1 MSVNESEM
9 ETRIIMRRDSW
20 YVRLGVLSVAG
31 LLAFGP
37 SDNIAGAVTANIA
50 ISQKNVI
57 DHNVVY
63 YSTKTTDEEDMDIQS
78 AITPSIAA
86 ISADTTTG
94 SALTAT
100 PSLTADNTQAST
112 APADGT
118 QQNVQASAVPADGTQ
133 QNVQASAAPADGTQ
147 QGVQASVAPA
157 DGTQQ
162 NVQASAAPDQE
173 PQKVSKQFQK
183 LAISIAKD
191 FVYVRKSAST
201 GCKAIGKLHRGSA
214 GTILGKKGAWVKIS
228 SGSLKGYVKKEYLA
242 TGADAEKLAEK
253 YGTKYAV
260 LKKGT
265 SVLNVREEKNTSS
278 DIVTQLPEGK
288 RYTVKSENA
297 DWCKVKVKGK
307 SGYVAKEYV
316 HTKYSFKEAK
326 SLKKKTKETVR
337 SYASENKAESLISY
351 AKQFIGNKYVWGGTS
366 LTNGTDCS
374 GFTLRVFQKFGYSL
388 PRTSA
393 EQAGCGSSVKLSELK
408 PGDLVFYK
416 RGGRVHHVAI
426 YIGGGQIVHAAG
438 AKWGIITSN
447 MNYSRVSHARRI
459 LK

>member
-20 YVRLGVLSVAG
+20 YVRLGVLSAAG

-57 DHNVVY
+57 DQNVFY
-63 YSTKTTDEEDMDIQS
+63 DSTKTTDEEDMDIQS
-78 AITPSIAA
+78 AITASIAA
-86 ISADTTTG
+86 ISVDTTTG

-100 PSLTADNTQAST
+100 PSPTADNT
-112 APADGT
+112 
-118 QQNVQASAVPADGTQ
+118 QASAVPADGTQ
-133 QNVQASAAPADGTQ
+133 QNVQAST
-147 QGVQASVAPA
+147 APA

-162 NVQASAAPDQE
+162 NVQTSAAPTDGTQQNVQTSTAPADGIQQNVQASAASDQK

-228 SGSLKGYVKKEYLA
+228 SGSLKGYVKKEYIA

-297 DWCKVKVKGK
+297 DWCRVKVKGK
-307 SGYVAKEYV
+307 SGYIAKEYV

>member
-20 YVRLGVLSVAG
+20 YVRLGVLSAAG

-57 DHNVVY
+57 DQNVFY
-63 YSTKTTDEEDMDIQS
+63 DSTKTTDEEDMNIQS
-78 AITPSIAA
+78 AITASIAA
-86 ISADTTTG
+86 ISVDTTTG

-133 QNVQASAAPADGTQ
+133 QNVQASTAPADGTQ

-162 NVQASAAPDQE
+162 NVQASAASDQK

-297 DWCKVKVKGK
+297 DWCKVKVQGK

-326 SLKKKTKETVR
+326 SLKKKIKETVR

>member
-1 MSVNESEM
+1 
-9 ETRIIMRRDSW
+9 MRRDSW
-20 YVRLGVLSVAG
+20 YVRLGVLSAAG

-57 DHNVVY
+57 DQNVFY
-63 YSTKTTDEEDMDIQS
+63 DSTKTTDEEDMDIQS
-78 AITPSIAA
+78 AITASIAA
-86 ISADTTTG
+86 ISVDTTTG

-100 PSLTADNTQAST
+100 PSPTADNTQVSA

-118 QQNVQASAVPADGTQ
+118 QQNVQT
-133 QNVQASAAPADGTQ
+133 SAAPADGAQ

-162 NVQASAAPDQE
+162 NVQASAAPDQK

-214 GTILGKKGAWVKIS
+214 GTILGKKGAWVKIF
-228 SGSLKGYVKKEYLA
+228 SGSLKGYVKKEYIA

-307 SGYVAKEYV
+307 SGYIAKEYV

>member
-1 MSVNESEM
+1 
-9 ETRIIMRRDSW
+9 MRRDSW
-20 YVRLGVLSVAG
+20 YVRLGVLSAAG

-37 SDNIAGAVTANIA
+37 SDNIAGAVTANTA

-57 DHNVVY
+57 DQNVFY
-63 YSTKTTDEEDMDIQS
+63 DSTKTTDEEDMDIQS
-78 AITPSIAA
+78 AITASIAA
-86 ISADTTTG
+86 ISVDTTTG

-100 PSLTADNTQAST
+100 PSLKADNTQASA

-118 QQNVQASAVPADGTQ
+118 QQNVQASTAPAEGTQQNVQASTAPADGTQ

-147 QGVQASVAPA
+147 Q
-157 DGTQQ
+157 
-162 NVQASAAPDQE
+162 NVQVSAAPDQK

-228 SGSLKGYVKKEYLA
+228 SGSLKGYVKKEYIA

-307 SGYVAKEYV
+307 SGYIAKEYV

>member
-20 YVRLGVLSVAG
+20 YVRLGVLSAAG

-57 DHNVVY
+57 GQNVFY
-63 YSTKTTDEEDMDIQS
+63 DSTKTTDEEDMDIQS
-78 AITPSIAA
+78 AITASIAA
-86 ISADTTTG
+86 ISVDTTTG

-100 PSLTADNTQAST
+100 PSLKADNTQAST

-118 QQNVQASAVPADGTQ
+118 QQNVQASAVTADGTQ
-133 QNVQASAAPADGTQ
+133 QNVQTSAAPADGTQ
-147 QGVQASVAPA
+147 QGVQASTAPA

-162 NVQASAAPDQE
+162 NVQASAAPDQKL
-173 PQKVSKQFQK
+173 QKVSKQFQK

>member
-1 MSVNESEM
+1 
-9 ETRIIMRRDSW
+9 MRRDSW
-20 YVRLGVLSVAG
+20 YVRLGVLSAAG

-57 DHNVVY
+57 DQNVFY
-63 YSTKTTDEEDMDIQS
+63 DSTKTTDEEDMNIQS
-78 AITPSIAA
+78 AITASIAA
-86 ISADTTTG
+86 ISVDTTTG

-100 PSLTADNTQAST
+100 PSLKADNTQAST
-112 APADGT
+112 ALTDGTQQNVQASAAPADGT

-133 QNVQASAAPADGTQ
+133 QDVQASI
-147 QGVQASVAPA
+147 APA

-162 NVQASAAPDQE
+162 NVQASAAPDQK

-316 HTKYSFKEAK
+316 HTKYGFKEAK

>member
-1 MSVNESEM
+1 
-9 ETRIIMRRDSW
+9 MRRDSW
-20 YVRLGVLSVAG
+20 YVRLGVLSAAG

-57 DHNVVY
+57 DQNVFY
-63 YSTKTTDEEDMDIQS
+63 DSTKTTDEEDMNIQS
-78 AITPSIAA
+78 AITASIAA
-86 ISADTTTG
+86 ISVDTTTG

-100 PSLTADNTQAST
+100 PSLKADNTQAST
-112 APADGT
+112 ALTDGTQQNVQASAAPADGT

-133 QNVQASAAPADGTQ
+133 QDVQASI
-147 QGVQASVAPA
+147 APA

-162 NVQASAAPDQE
+162 NVQASAASDQK

-228 SGSLKGYVKKEYLA
+228 SGSLKGYVKKEYIA

-316 HTKYSFKEAK
+316 HTKYGFKEAK

>member
-1 MSVNESEM
+1 
-9 ETRIIMRRDSW
+9 MRRDSW
-20 YVRLGVLSVAG
+20 YVRLGVLSAAG

-57 DHNVVY
+57 DQNVFY
-63 YSTKTTDEEDMDIQS
+63 DSTKTTDEEDMDIQS
-78 AITPSIAA
+78 AITASIAA
-86 ISADTTTG
+86 ISVDTTTG

-100 PSLTADNTQAST
+100 PSPTADNTQAST

-118 QQNVQASAVPADGTQ
+118 QQNVQASA
-133 QNVQASAAPADGTQ
+133 
-147 QGVQASVAPA
+147 APA

-162 NVQASAAPDQE
+162 NVQVSAAPADSTQQNVQVSAAPDQK

-228 SGSLKGYVKKEYLA
+228 SGSLKGYVKKEYIA

>member
-20 YVRLGVLSVAG
+20 YVRLGVLSAAG

-57 DHNVVY
+57 DQNVFY
-63 YSTKTTDEEDMDIQS
+63 DSTKTTDEEDMNIQS
-78 AITPSIAA
+78 AITASIAA
-86 ISADTTTG
+86 ISVDTTTG

-100 PSLTADNTQAST
+100 PSLKADNTQAST
-112 APADGT
+112 ALTDGTQQNVQASAAPADGT

-133 QNVQASAAPADGTQ
+133 QDVQASI
-147 QGVQASVAPA
+147 APA

-162 NVQASAAPDQE
+162 NVQASAASDQK

-228 SGSLKGYVKKEYLA
+228 SGSLKGYVKKEYIA

-297 DWCKVKVKGK
+297 DWCKVKVQGK

>member
-20 YVRLGVLSVAG
+20 YVRLGVLSAAG

-57 DHNVVY
+57 DQNVFY
-63 YSTKTTDEEDMDIQS
+63 DSTKTTDEEDMNIQS
-78 AITPSIAA
+78 AITASIAA
-86 ISADTTTG
+86 ISVDTTTG

-100 PSLTADNTQAST
+100 PSLKADNTQAST
-112 APADGT
+112 ALTDGTQQNVQASAAPADGT
-118 QQNVQASAVPADGTQ
+118 QQNVQT
-133 QNVQASAAPADGTQ
+133 SAAPADGTQ

-162 NVQASAAPDQE
+162 NVQASAAPDQK

-228 SGSLKGYVKKEYLA
+228 SGSLKGYVKKEYIA

-297 DWCKVKVKGK
+297 DWCKVKVQGK

>member
-1 MSVNESEM
+1 
-9 ETRIIMRRDSW
+9 MRRDSW
-20 YVRLGVLSVAG
+20 YVRLGVLSAAG

-57 DHNVVY
+57 DQNVFY
-63 YSTKTTDEEDMDIQS
+63 DSTKTTDEEDMDIQS
-78 AITPSIAA
+78 AITASIAA
-86 ISADTTTG
+86 ISVDTTTG

-100 PSLTADNTQAST
+100 PSLTADNTQAS
-112 APADGT
+112 
-118 QQNVQASAVPADGTQ
+118 AVPADGTQ
-133 QNVQASAAPADGTQ
+133 QNVQASTAPADGTQ
-147 QGVQASVAPA
+147 QGVQASTAPA
-157 DGTQQ
+157 DGIQQ
-162 NVQASAAPDQE
+162 NVQASAAPDQK

-228 SGSLKGYVKKEYLA
+228 SGSLKGYVKKEYIA

-307 SGYVAKEYV
+307 SGYIAKEYV
-316 HTKYSFKEAK
+316 HTK
-326 SLKKKTKETVR
+326 
-337 SYASENKAESLISY
+337 
-351 AKQFIGNKYVWGGTS
+351 
-366 LTNGTDCS
+366 
-374 GFTLRVFQKFGYSL
+374 
-388 PRTSA
+388 
-393 EQAGCGSSVKLSELK
+393 
-408 PGDLVFYK
+408 
-416 RGGRVHHVAI
+416 
-426 YIGGGQIVHAAG
+426 
-438 AKWGIITSN
+438 
-447 MNYSRVSHARRI
+447 
-459 LK
+459 

>member
-1 MSVNESEM
+1 
-9 ETRIIMRRDSW
+9 MRRDSW
-20 YVRLGVLSVAG
+20 YVRLGVLSAAG

-57 DHNVVY
+57 DQNVFY
-63 YSTKTTDEEDMDIQS
+63 DSTKTTDEEDMNIQS
-78 AITPSIAA
+78 AITASIAA
-86 ISADTTTG
+86 ISVDTTTG

-100 PSLTADNTQAST
+100 PSLKADNTQAST
-112 APADGT
+112 ALT
-118 QQNVQASAVPADGTQ
+118 DGTQ

-147 QGVQASVAPA
+147 QNVPASAVPADGTQQDVQASIAPA

-162 NVQASAAPDQE
+162 NVQASAASDQK

-228 SGSLKGYVKKEYLA
+228 SGSLKGYVKKEYIA

-297 DWCKVKVKGK
+297 DWCKVKVQGK

>member
-1 MSVNESEM
+1 
-9 ETRIIMRRDSW
+9 MRRDSW
-20 YVRLGVLSVAG
+20 YVRLGVLSAAG

-57 DHNVVY
+57 DQNVFY
-63 YSTKTTDEEDMDIQS
+63 DSTKTTDEEDMNIQS
-78 AITPSIAA
+78 AITASIAA
-86 ISADTTTG
+86 ISVDTTTG

-100 PSLTADNTQAST
+100 PSLKADNTQAST

-118 QQNVQASAVPADGTQ
+118 QQNVQASAVTADGTQ

-147 QGVQASVAPA
+147 Q
-157 DGTQQ
+157 
-162 NVQASAAPDQE
+162 NVQASAAPDQK

-326 SLKKKTKETVR
+326 SLTKKIKETVR

>member
-20 YVRLGVLSVAG
+20 YVRLGVLSAAG

-57 DHNVVY
+57 DQNVFY
-63 YSTKTTDEEDMDIQS
+63 DSTKTTDEEDMDIQS
-78 AITPSIAA
+78 AITASIAA
-86 ISADTTTG
+86 ISVDTTTG

-100 PSLTADNTQAST
+100 PSPTADNT
-112 APADGT
+112 
-118 QQNVQASAVPADGTQ
+118 QASAVPADGTQ
-133 QNVQASAAPADGTQ
+133 QNVQASTAPADGTQ
-147 QGVQASVAPA
+147 QGVQASTAPA
-157 DGTQQ
+157 DGIQQ
-162 NVQASAAPDQE
+162 NVQASAAPDQK

-228 SGSLKGYVKKEYLA
+228 SGSLKGYVKKEYIA

-297 DWCKVKVKGK
+297 DWCRVKVKGK
-307 SGYVAKEYV
+307 SGYIAKEYV

>member
-20 YVRLGVLSVAG
+20 YVRLGVLSAAG
-31 LLAFGP
+31 LLAFGL
-37 SDNIAGAVTANIA
+37 SDNIAGAVTTNIVM
-50 ISQKNVI
+50 SQKNVI
-57 DHNVVY
+57 DQNVFY
-63 YSTKTTDEEDMDIQS
+63 DSTKTTDEEDMDIQS
-78 AITPSIAA
+78 AITASIAA
-86 ISADTTTG
+86 ISVDTTTG

-100 PSLTADNTQAST
+100 PSLTADNTQAS
-112 APADGT
+112 
-118 QQNVQASAVPADGTQ
+118 AVPADGTQ
-133 QNVQASAAPADGTQ
+133 QNVQASTAPADGTQ
-147 QGVQASVAPA
+147 QGVQASTAPA
-157 DGTQQ
+157 GGIQQ
-162 NVQASAAPDQE
+162 NVQASAATDQK

-228 SGSLKGYVKKEYLA
+228 SGSLKGYVKKEYIA

-307 SGYVAKEYV
+307 SGYIAKEDV

-388 PRTSA
+388 PRVAAAQCDASTKKDISQI
-393 EQAGCGSSVKLSELK
+393 E
-408 PGDLVFYK
+408 PGDLVFY
-416 RGGRVHHVAI
+416 GNGYIDHVAL
-426 YIGGGQIVHAAG
+426 YIGDGKIIHASNA
-438 AKWGIITSN
+438 ATGIKISDYDYENPAAVGTF
-447 MNYSRVSHARRI
+447 ME
-459 LK
+459 

>member
-20 YVRLGVLSVAG
+20 YVRLGVLSAAG

-37 SDNIAGAVTANIA
+37 SDNIAGAVTANTA

-57 DHNVVY
+57 DQNVFY
-63 YSTKTTDEEDMDIQS
+63 DSTKTTDEEDMDIQS
-78 AITPSIAA
+78 AITASIAA
-86 ISADTTTG
+86 ISVDTTTG

-100 PSLTADNTQAST
+100 PSPTADNT
-112 APADGT
+112 
-118 QQNVQASAVPADGTQ
+118 QASAVPADGTQ
-133 QNVQASAAPADGTQ
+133 QNVQASTAPADGTQ
-147 QGVQASVAPA
+147 QGVQASTAPA
-157 DGTQQ
+157 GGIQQ
-162 NVQASAAPDQE
+162 NVQASAAPDQK

-228 SGSLKGYVKKEYLA
+228 SGSLKGYVKKEYIA

>member
-20 YVRLGVLSVAG
+20 YVRLGVLSAAG

-57 DHNVVY
+57 DQNVFY
-63 YSTKTTDEEDMDIQS
+63 DSTKITDEEDMDIQS
-78 AITPSIAA
+78 AITASIAA
-86 ISADTTTG
+86 ISADITTG

-112 APADGT
+112 APADGI

-133 QNVQASAAPADGTQ
+133 QNVQASTAPADGTQQNVQASTAPADGTQ

-265 SVLNVREEKNTSS
+265 S
-278 DIVTQLPEGK
+278 D
-288 RYTVKSENA
+288 
-297 DWCKVKVKGK
+297 
-307 SGYVAKEYV
+307 
-316 HTKYSFKEAK
+316 
-326 SLKKKTKETVR
+326 
-337 SYASENKAESLISY
+337 
-351 AKQFIGNKYVWGGTS
+351 
-366 LTNGTDCS
+366 
-374 GFTLRVFQKFGYSL
+374 
-388 PRTSA
+388 
-393 EQAGCGSSVKLSELK
+393 
-408 PGDLVFYK
+408 
-416 RGGRVHHVAI
+416 
-426 YIGGGQIVHAAG
+426 
-438 AKWGIITSN
+438 
-447 MNYSRVSHARRI
+447 
-459 LK
+459 

>member
-20 YVRLGVLSVAG
+20 YVRLGVLSAAG

-57 DHNVVY
+57 DQNVFY
-63 YSTKTTDEEDMDIQS
+63 DSTKTTDEEDMDIQS
-78 AITPSIAA
+78 AITASIAA
-86 ISADTTTG
+86 ISVDTTTG

-100 PSLTADNTQAST
+100 PSLTADNTQASAVPADGT
-112 APADGT
+112 QQNVHTSSAPADGT
-118 QQNVQASAVPADGTQ
+118 QQNVQAST
-133 QNVQASAAPADGTQ
+133 APAD
-147 QGVQASVAPA
+147 S
-157 DGTQQ
+157 TQQ
-162 NVQASAAPDQE
+162 NVQASAAPDQK

-228 SGSLKGYVKKEYLA
+228 SGSLKGYVKKEYIA
-242 TGADAEKLAEK
+242 TGADGEKLAEK

-307 SGYVAKEYV
+307 SGYIAKEYV

>member
-20 YVRLGVLSVAG
+20 YVRLGVLSAAG

-57 DHNVVY
+57 GQNVFY
-63 YSTKTTDEEDMDIQS
+63 DSTKTTDEEDMDIQS
-78 AITPSIAA
+78 AITASIAA
-86 ISADTTTG
+86 ISVDTTTG

-100 PSLTADNTQAST
+100 PSLTADNTQASA

-118 QQNVQASAVPADGTQ
+118 QQNVQASAVTADGTQQNVQASAAPADGTQ

-147 QGVQASVAPA
+147 Q
-157 DGTQQ
+157 
-162 NVQASAAPDQE
+162 NVQASAAPDQK
-173 PQKVSKQFQK
+173 PQKVSKQFHK

>member
-1 MSVNESEM
+1 
-9 ETRIIMRRDSW
+9 MRRDSW
-20 YVRLGVLSVAG
+20 YVRLGVLSAAG

-57 DHNVVY
+57 DQNVFY
-63 YSTKTTDEEDMDIQS
+63 DSTKTTDEEDMNIQS
-78 AITPSIAA
+78 AITASIAA
-86 ISADTTTG
+86 ISVDTTTG

-112 APADGT
+112 A
-118 QQNVQASAVPADGTQ
+118 PADGTQ

-173 PQKVSKQFQK
+173 PQKVSKQSQK

-316 HTKYSFKEAK
+316 HTKYGFKEAK

>member
-20 YVRLGVLSVAG
+20 YVRLGVLSAAG

-37 SDNIAGAVTANIA
+37 SDNIAGAVTANTA

-57 DHNVVY
+57 DQNVFY
-63 YSTKTTDEEDMDIQS
+63 DSTKTTDEEDMDIQS
-78 AITPSIAA
+78 AITASIAA
-86 ISADTTTG
+86 ISVDTTTG

-100 PSLTADNTQAST
+100 PSPTADNTQVSA

-118 QQNVQASAVPADGTQ
+118 QQNVQAST
-133 QNVQASAAPADGTQ
+133 APADGTQ
-147 QGVQASVAPA
+147 QGVQASTAPA
-157 DGTQQ
+157 DGIQQ
-162 NVQASAAPDQE
+162 NVQASAAPDQK

-228 SGSLKGYVKKEYLA
+228 SGSLKGYVKKEYIA

-307 SGYVAKEYV
+307 SGYIAKEYV

>member
-1 MSVNESEM
+1 
-9 ETRIIMRRDSW
+9 MRRDSW
-20 YVRLGVLSVAG
+20 YVRLGVLSAAG

-57 DHNVVY
+57 GQNVFY
-63 YSTKTTDEEDMDIQS
+63 DSTKTTDEEDMDIQS
-78 AITPSIAA
+78 AITASIAA
-86 ISADTTTG
+86 ISVDTTTG

-118 QQNVQASAVPADGTQ
+118 QQNVQASAV
-133 QNVQASAAPADGTQ
+133 PADGTQ

-316 HTKYSFKEAK
+316 HTKYGFKEAK

>member
-1 MSVNESEM
+1 
-9 ETRIIMRRDSW
+9 MRRDSW
-20 YVRLGVLSVAG
+20 YVRLGVLSAAG

-57 DHNVVY
+57 DQNVFY
-63 YSTKTTDEEDMDIQS
+63 DSTKTTDEEDMNIQS
-78 AITPSIAA
+78 AITASIAA
-86 ISADTTTG
+86 ISVDTTTG

-100 PSLTADNTQAST
+100 PSLKADNTQAST
-112 APADGT
+112 ALTDGT

-133 QNVQASAAPADGTQ
+133 QDVQASI
-147 QGVQASVAPA
+147 APA

-162 NVQASAAPDQE
+162 NVQASAAPDQK

-316 HTKYSFKEAK
+316 HTKYGFKEAK

>member
-1 MSVNESEM
+1 
-9 ETRIIMRRDSW
+9 MRRDSW
-20 YVRLGVLSVAG
+20 YVRLGVLSAAG

-57 DHNVVY
+57 DQNVFY
-63 YSTKTTDEEDMDIQS
+63 DSTKTTDEEDMNIQS
-78 AITPSIAA
+78 AITASIAA
-86 ISADTTTG
+86 ISVDTTTG

-100 PSLTADNTQAST
+100 PSLKADNTQT
-112 APADGT
+112 
-118 QQNVQASAVPADGTQ
+118 
-133 QNVQASAAPADGTQ
+133 SAAPADGTQ
-147 QGVQASVAPA
+147 QGVQASTAPA

-162 NVQASAAPDQE
+162 KVQTSAATDQK
-173 PQKVSKQFQK
+173 PQKVSKQFHK

-214 GTILGKKGAWVKIS
+214 GTILGKKGSWVKIS

>member
-1 MSVNESEM
+1 
-9 ETRIIMRRDSW
+9 MRRDSW

-57 DHNVVY
+57 DQNVFY
-63 YSTKTTDEEDMDIQS
+63 DSTKTTDEEDMDIQS
-78 AITPSIAA
+78 AITASIAA
-86 ISADTTTG
+86 ISVDTTTG

-100 PSLTADNTQAST
+100 PSPTADNTQ
-112 APADGT
+112 
-118 QQNVQASAVPADGTQ
+118 VSAVPADGTQ
-133 QNVQASAAPADGTQ
+133 QNVQASTAPADGTQ
-147 QGVQASVAPA
+147 QGVQASTAPA
-157 DGTQQ
+157 GGIQQ
-162 NVQASAAPDQE
+162 NVQASAAPDQK

-228 SGSLKGYVKKEYLA
+228 SGSLKGYVKKEYIA

-307 SGYVAKEYV
+307 SGYIAKEYV

-393 EQAGCGSSVKLSELK
+393 EQVGCGSSVKLSELK

>member
-20 YVRLGVLSVAG
+20 YVRLGVLSAAG

-57 DHNVVY
+57 DQNVFY
-63 YSTKTTDEEDMDIQS
+63 DSTKTTDEEDMDIQS
-78 AITPSIAA
+78 AITASIAA
-86 ISADTTTG
+86 ISVDTTTG

-133 QNVQASAAPADGTQ
+133 QNVPASAAPADGTQ

-297 DWCKVKVKGK
+297 DWCKVKVQGK

-326 SLKKKTKETVR
+326 SLKKKIKETVR

-438 AKWGIITSN
+438 VKWGIITSN

>member
-1 MSVNESEM
+1 
-9 ETRIIMRRDSW
+9 MRRDSW
-20 YVRLGVLSVAG
+20 YVRLGVLSAAG

-57 DHNVVY
+57 DQNVFY
-63 YSTKTTDEEDMDIQS
+63 DSTKTTDEEDMDIQS
-78 AITPSIAA
+78 AITASIAA
-86 ISADTTTG
+86 ISVDTTTG

-100 PSLTADNTQAST
+100 PSPTADNT
-112 APADGT
+112 
-118 QQNVQASAVPADGTQ
+118 QASAVPADGTQ
-133 QNVQASAAPADGTQ
+133 QNVQASTAPADGTQ
-147 QGVQASVAPA
+147 QGVQASTAPA
-157 DGTQQ
+157 GGIQQ
-162 NVQASAAPDQE
+162 NVQASAATDQK

-228 SGSLKGYVKKEYLA
+228 SGSLKGYVKKEYIA

-307 SGYVAKEYV
+307 SGYIAKEYV

>member
-20 YVRLGVLSVAG
+20 YVRLGVLSAAG

-57 DHNVVY
+57 DQNVFY
-63 YSTKTTDEEDMDIQS
+63 DSTKTTDEEDMNIQS
-78 AITPSIAA
+78 AITASIAA
-86 ISADTTTG
+86 ISVDTTTG

-118 QQNVQASAVPADGTQ
+118 QQNVQAST
-133 QNVQASAAPADGTQ
+133 APADGTQ

-316 HTKYSFKEAK
+316 HTKYGFKEAK

>member
-20 YVRLGVLSVAG
+20 YVRLGVLSAAG

-57 DHNVVY
+57 DQNVFY
-63 YSTKTTDEEDMDIQS
+63 DSTKTTDEEDMNIQS
-78 AITPSIAA
+78 AITASIAA
-86 ISADTTTG
+86 ISVDTTTG

-100 PSLTADNTQAST
+100 PSLTADNTQAS
-112 APADGT
+112 
-118 QQNVQASAVPADGTQ
+118 AVPADGTQ
-133 QNVQASAAPADGTQ
+133 QNVQTSAAPADGAQ
-147 QGVQASVAPA
+147 QGVQTSVAPA

-162 NVQASAAPDQE
+162 NVQASAAPDQK

-214 GTILGKKGAWVKIS
+214 GTILGKKGTWVKIS
-228 SGSLKGYVKKEYLA
+228 SGSLKGYVKKEYIA

-307 SGYVAKEYV
+307 SGYIAKEYV

>member
-20 YVRLGVLSVAG
+20 YVRLGVLSAAG

-57 DHNVVY
+57 DQNVFY
-63 YSTKTTDEEDMDIQS
+63 DSTKTTDEEDMDIQS
-78 AITPSIAA
+78 AITASIAA
-86 ISADTTTG
+86 ISVDTTTG

-112 APADGT
+112 A
-118 QQNVQASAVPADGTQ
+118 PADGTQ

-316 HTKYSFKEAK
+316 HTKYGFKEAK

>member
-20 YVRLGVLSVAG
+20 YVRLGVLSAAG

-57 DHNVVY
+57 DQNVFY
-63 YSTKTTDEEDMDIQS
+63 DSTKTTDEEDMDIQS
-78 AITPSIAA
+78 AITASIAA
-86 ISADTTTG
+86 ISVDTTTG

-118 QQNVQASAVPADGTQ
+118 QQNVP
-133 QNVQASAAPADGTQ
+133 ASAAPADGTQ

-316 HTKYSFKEAK
+316 HTKYGFKEAK

>member
-1 MSVNESEM
+1 
-9 ETRIIMRRDSW
+9 MRRDSW
-20 YVRLGVLSVAG
+20 YVRLGVLSAAG
-31 LLAFGP
+31 LLAFGS
-37 SDNIAGAVTANIA
+37 SDNIAGAVTTNIVM
-50 ISQKNVI
+50 SQKNVI
-57 DHNVVY
+57 DQNVFY
-63 YSTKTTDEEDMDIQS
+63 DSTKTTDEEDMDIQS
-78 AITPSIAA
+78 AITASIAA
-86 ISADTTTG
+86 ISVDTTTG

-100 PSLTADNTQAST
+100 PSLKADNTQASAVPADGTQQNVQTSSAPADGTQQNVQAST

-118 QQNVQASAVPADGTQ
+118 QQNVQV
-133 QNVQASAAPADGTQ
+133 
-147 QGVQASVAPA
+147 SVAPA
-157 DGTQQ
+157 DSTQQ
-162 NVQASAAPDQE
+162 NVQASAAPDQK

-228 SGSLKGYVKKEYLA
+228 SGSLKGYVKKEYIA

-307 SGYVAKEYV
+307 SGYIAKEYV

-337 SYASENKAESLISY
+337 SYASENKPESLISY

>member
-1 MSVNESEM
+1 
-9 ETRIIMRRDSW
+9 MRRDSW
-20 YVRLGVLSVAG
+20 YVRLGVLSAAG
-31 LLAFGP
+31 LLAFVP

-57 DHNVVY
+57 DQNVFY
-63 YSTKTTDEEDMDIQS
+63 DSTKTTDEEDMNIQS
-78 AITPSIAA
+78 AITASIAA
-86 ISADTTTG
+86 ISVDTTTG

-100 PSLTADNTQAST
+100 PSPTADNTQASAASADSTQQNVQASTTSADGTQQNVQAST

-118 QQNVQASAVPADGTQ
+118 QQNVQASV
-133 QNVQASAAPADGTQ
+133 
-147 QGVQASVAPA
+147 
-157 DGTQQ
+157 
-162 NVQASAAPDQE
+162 APDQK

>member
-1 MSVNESEM
+1 
-9 ETRIIMRRDSW
+9 MRRDSW
-20 YVRLGVLSVAG
+20 YVRLGVLSAAG

-57 DHNVVY
+57 DQNVFY
-63 YSTKTTDEEDMDIQS
+63 DSTKTTDEEDMDIQS
-78 AITPSIAA
+78 AITASIAA
-86 ISADTTTG
+86 ISVDTTTG

-112 APADGT
+112 A
-118 QQNVQASAVPADGTQ
+118 PADGTQ

-316 HTKYSFKEAK
+316 HTKYGFKEAK

>member
-1 MSVNESEM
+1 
-9 ETRIIMRRDSW
+9 MRRDSW
-20 YVRLGVLSVAG
+20 YVRLGVLSAAG

-57 DHNVVY
+57 DQNVFY
-63 YSTKTTDEEDMDIQS
+63 DSTKTTDEEDMNIQS
-78 AITPSIAA
+78 AITASIAA
-86 ISADTTTG
+86 ISVDTTTG

-100 PSLTADNTQAST
+100 PSLKADNTQAST

-118 QQNVQASAVPADGTQ
+118 QQNVQASAVT
-133 QNVQASAAPADGTQ
+133 
-147 QGVQASVAPA
+147 A

-162 NVQASAAPDQE
+162 NVQASAAPDQK

-326 SLKKKTKETVR
+326 SLTKKIKETVR

>member
-20 YVRLGVLSVAG
+20 YVRLGVLSAAG

-57 DHNVVY
+57 DQNVFY
-63 YSTKTTDEEDMDIQS
+63 DSTKTTDEEDMNIQS
-78 AITPSIAA
+78 AITASIAA
-86 ISADTTTG
+86 ISVDTTTG

-100 PSLTADNTQAST
+100 PSLKADNTQAST

-118 QQNVQASAVPADGTQ
+118 QQNVQASAAPADGTQ

-147 QGVQASVAPA
+147 Q
-157 DGTQQ
+157 
-162 NVQASAAPDQE
+162 NVQASAAPDQK
-173 PQKVSKQFQK
+173 PQKVSKQFHK

-214 GTILGKKGAWVKIS
+214 GTILGKKGSWVKIS

-260 LKKGT
+260 LKK
-265 SVLNVREEKNTSS
+265 
-278 DIVTQLPEGK
+278 
-288 RYTVKSENA
+288 
-297 DWCKVKVKGK
+297 
-307 SGYVAKEYV
+307 
-316 HTKYSFKEAK
+316 
-326 SLKKKTKETVR
+326 
-337 SYASENKAESLISY
+337 
-351 AKQFIGNKYVWGGTS
+351 
-366 LTNGTDCS
+366 
-374 GFTLRVFQKFGYSL
+374 
-388 PRTSA
+388 
-393 EQAGCGSSVKLSELK
+393 ELQ
-408 PGDLVFYK
+408 Y
-416 RGGRVHHVAI
+416 
-426 YIGGGQIVHAAG
+426 
-438 AKWGIITSN
+438 
-447 MNYSRVSHARRI
+447 
-459 LK
+459 

>member
-20 YVRLGVLSVAG
+20 YVRLGVLSAAG

-57 DHNVVY
+57 DQNVFY
-63 YSTKTTDEEDMDIQS
+63 DSTKTTDEEDMDIQS
-78 AITPSIAA
+78 AITASIAA
-86 ISADTTTG
+86 ISVDTTTG

-100 PSLTADNTQAST
+100 PSLTADNTQASAVPADGT
-112 APADGT
+112 QQNVQTSSAPADGT
-118 QQNVQASAVPADGTQ
+118 QQNVQAST
-133 QNVQASAAPADGTQ
+133 APADGTQ
-147 QGVQASVAPA
+147 QGVQAS
-157 DGTQQ
+157 
-162 NVQASAAPDQE
+162 AAPDQK

-228 SGSLKGYVKKEYLA
+228 SGSLKGYVKKEYIA

-307 SGYVAKEYV
+307 SGYIAKEYV

>member
-1 MSVNESEM
+1 
-9 ETRIIMRRDSW
+9 MRRDSW
-20 YVRLGVLSVAG
+20 YVRLGVLSAAG

-57 DHNVVY
+57 DQNVFY
-63 YSTKTTDEEDMDIQS
+63 DSTKITDEEDMDIQS
-78 AITPSIAA
+78 AITASIAA
-86 ISADTTTG
+86 ISADITTG

-112 APADGT
+112 APADGI
-118 QQNVQASAVPADGTQ
+118 QQNVQAST
-133 QNVQASAAPADGTQ
+133 APADGTQ

-297 DWCKVKVKGK
+297 DWCKVKVQGK

-366 LTNGTDCS
+366 LTNGTNCS